1 MTLSQCLS
9 LHFLMSFQAEQP
21 VSRPLRS
28 RSNPEKAY
36 VSSDEETSP
45 FRMKSLH
52 RKSHP
57 PLEQRRYNRSP
68 PPGHLPHHHPEH
80 AAIHPDIHPDIHPA
94 IHPIIHPVI
103 HPPHL
108 APPEVQVSAV
118 VHVFFKQISNNI
130 NRDQPWSLR
139 SAFYFEHHRAQSSW
153 IVFFQNGGGVFIPED
168 ADHANNNIININNK
182 NNINIS
188 NKNVINKSPVAY
200 SHDDYKPTT
209 EVSKAKPH
217 PCLTQGVCIIYGHS
231 ATWEFSC

>member
-108 APPEVQVSAV
+108 APPEVQVSV
-118 VHVFFKQISNNI
+118 VQISCNKLVITLIKKVCVPFWKQSCPVESNCFLSEWRWRVYSWR
-130 NRDQPWSLR
+130 NRWHKQ
-139 SAFYFEHHRAQSSW
+139 Q
-153 IVFFQNGGGVFIPED
+153 Q
-168 ADHANNNIININNK
+168 
-182 NNINIS
+182 
-188 NKNVINKSPVAY
+188 
-200 SHDDYKPTT
+200 
-209 EVSKAKPH
+209 
-217 PCLTQGVCIIYGHS
+217 
-231 ATWEFSC
+231 